1 MSQAYEKME
10 QEMLITLVRLNI
22 MKHKLQAAVCAAR
35 LADERSEE
43 LERANEYLRGVLGN
57 RGP

>member
-1 MSQAYEKME
+1 MSQAYEKLE
-10 QEMLITLVRLNI
+10 QEMLVNLARLNI
-22 MKHKLQAAVCAAR
+22 TKHKLKVAVCAAR

-43 LERANEYLRGVLGN
+43 LKRANEYLRGVLGN